1 MTKPGM
7 SRIPLTPLFRLF
19 DGPLFYHWPGLPVQT
34 FGSNSSLQT
43 SLVLNYDTRMIYFRE
58 VVALVDAKIKGVGGF
73 APIPACNW
81 PAASRGPASFGSP
94 DSRWLCGRCLVNKR
108 VGVYGKANW
117 DIRNSLQCCKQAGL
131 DSGSHP

>member
-34 FGSNSSLQT
+34 FGSNSSLKT

-81 PAASRGPASFGSP
+81 PVASRGPASFWFSGFP
-94 DSRWLCGRCLVNKR
+94 LVVRPMPGEQEGRCLWQSEL
-108 VGVYGKANW
+108 GY
-117 DIRNSLQCCKQAGL
+117 S
-131 DSGSHP
+131 